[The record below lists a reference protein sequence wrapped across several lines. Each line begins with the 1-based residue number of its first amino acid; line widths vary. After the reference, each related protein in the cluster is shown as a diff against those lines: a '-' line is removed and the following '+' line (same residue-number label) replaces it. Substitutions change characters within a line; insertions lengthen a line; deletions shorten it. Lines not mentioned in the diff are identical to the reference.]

1 MPSKFDP
8 EEIRRK
14 AEELESASLREVLS
28 WAWEKFGTRAAIG
41 TSFQGAGLVVM
52 NEAFSNG
59 LNFPVFTIDTSLLF
73 PETLDLKA
81 SVEKRFGITIE
92 PLVPEQTVE
101 QQSTELG
108 PELSKTKPDLCC
120 SLAKSFPCKKNSPHA
135 MSGSPEFAASKTTRA
150 KKPKSSN
157 STTSM
162 SSATSTS

>member
-59 LNFPVFTIDTSLLF
+59 LNFPVFTIDTGLLF

-81 SVEKRFGITIE
+81 AVEKRFGITIE
-92 PLVPEQTVE
+92 PL
-101 QQSTELG
+101 G
-108 PELSKTKPDLCC
+108 PSSGKTSPT
-120 SLAKSFPCKKNSPHA
+120 SAAPSARSFPCKKNSPLS
-135 MSGSPEFAASKTTRA
+135 MSGSPESAASKTTHA

>member
-1 MPSKFDP
+1 MPSKLDT

-59 LNFPVFTIDTSLLF
+59 LIFPVFTIDTGLLF

-92 PLVPEQTVE
+92 PLVPEQTVD
-101 QQSTELG
+101 QQSAELG
-108 PELSKTKPDLCC
+108 PELWNTKPDLCC
-120 SLAKSFPCKKNSPHA
+120 SLRKVIPLQKIEAKIQD
-135 MSGSPEFAASKTTRA
+135 
-150 KKPKSSN
+150 
-157 STTSM
+157 
-162 SSATSTS
+162 